1 MNVPVPGNIVRV
13 RLHCH
18 VYDNGRWVDAGLEVV
33 KVDGDRITVK
43 RPGEKYPT
51 HWIIS
56 TDDLTTGKGLG
67 TSRTSRH
74 NYATR
79 GKPTP

>member
-1 MNVPVPGNIVRV
+1 MITLVPGDIVRV

-18 VYDNGRWVDAGLEVV
+18 VYDHGRWVDAGLEVV
-33 KVDGDRITVK
+33 KVDGLQIVVK
-43 RPGEKYPT
+43 RPGSQFST
-51 HWIIS
+51 HWIINAN
-56 TDDLTTGKGLG
+56 DLTTGKGLG